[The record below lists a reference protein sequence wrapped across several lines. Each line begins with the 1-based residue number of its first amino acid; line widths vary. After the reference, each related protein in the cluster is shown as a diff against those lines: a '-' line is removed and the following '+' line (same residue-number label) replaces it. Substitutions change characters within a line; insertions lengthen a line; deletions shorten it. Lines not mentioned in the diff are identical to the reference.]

1 MITMKIK
8 ILNRMAIELKNDNN
22 AVHINSRDI
31 SWGIIRIQPNMEY
44 LEDPENEDKIKKKI
58 DRAESIIVKTNDRIQ
73 LMI

>member
-1 MITMKIK
+1 
-8 ILNRMAIELKNDNN
+8 
-22 AVHINSRDI
+22 
-31 SWGIIRIQPNMEY
+31 MEY